1 MFLIYILCLIL
12 EKKSIC
18 NNMELNNTL
27 AIDFFDYLNETMPID
42 KVIDKTILNID
53 LQPFSIGKNYPNGDL
68 NENILQLFSKSFVDS
83 KIVFSS
89 NYSKMIDDTLNKKI
103 HFKFSP
109 LINLDLLLNGRYK
122 NDAELMKNKMEC
134 SLNASHLETCFAI
147 LSNTLQNYGNG
158 FCHLV
163 KYYGGG
169 RVFKKQFRHDVGD
182 CIDLLTQTEHFMNG
196 VKKKEF
202 VFVSNERIPSPL
214 LFNDFSKKYSVE
226 NYDEE
231 FNFDELDDVSNGD
244 VSNDDVLNDDVLND
258 DVLNDDNIC
267 NINNEDEWNVDN
279 QLNSDEEL
287 EGGEMEEENDT
298 ETNKT
303 ETENEDDTEETETET
318 ENDETETDNEDNTE
332 ETETETEDDTDN
344 ELWDLE
350 EEIQE
355 NYKPLEIVIKNIPCE
370 IIAQEHLTDTLENF
384 IKNSP
389 EFKQNPD
396 DVGASLL
403 MQIIAILITYY
414 KAFHFVHNDLHTDN
428 IMYVKTNKTHIYY
441 IIDGKTY
448 CIPTHGYIFKII
460 DFARCCFEY
469 QGQRYISDH
478 FFPNEE
484 AEAQYNCE
492 PFYDP
497 TQPRIDPNP
506 SFDLCYLAFWIF
518 QQENMKLNKPKN
530 EFQKIILEWCK
541 DDKQKNIVV
550 DKYGNLRFDGFDLY
564 EHIAKNVHNHIP
576 LQQLDKPFFKQFLQM
591 KNISPN
597 INDENIEIV
606 NVDAIPCF
614 V

>member
-18 NNMELNNTL
+18 NIMELNNTL
-27 AIDFFDYLNETMPID
+27 AIDFFDYLNETIPIHKD
-42 KVIDKTILNID
+42 IDKTTLNID
-53 LQPFSIGKNYPNGDL
+53 LQPFSISKYYPNGHL
-68 NENILQLFSKSFVDS
+68 NDNILQLFSKSFTEN
-83 KIVFSS
+83 KIVFAS
-89 NYSKMIDDTLNKKI
+89 NYGKMIDDTLNKKI

-122 NDAELMKNKMEC
+122 NDAELMKNKLDC

-169 RVFKKQFRHDVGD
+169 RVFKKQFIHDVGD

-202 VFVSNERIPSPL
+202 VFISNERIPSPL

-231 FNFDELDDVSNGD
+231 FNFDELDNISNNND
-244 VSNDDVLNDDVLND
+244 DILNNNDDISNNNDDVLNDDVLND
-258 DVLNDDNIC
+258 VNIC
-267 NINNEDEWNVDN
+267 NGNNEDEWNDIEE
-279 QLNSDEEL
+279 LNNDAEL
-287 EGGEMEEENDT
+287 EGGETEEENDT
-298 ETNKT
+298 DT
-303 ETENEDDTEETETET
+303 ETEEDKTDNECYTETETET
-318 ENDETETDNEDNTE
+318 DRTDNDCD
-332 ETETETEDDTDN
+332 TETEEFNN
-344 ELWDLE
+344 ELWDLKTDE
-350 EEIQE
+350 EMED
-355 NYKPLEIVIKNIPCE
+355 NYKPLEIAIKNIPCE
-370 IIAQEHLTDTLENF
+370 VIAQENLTDTLENF

-389 EFKQNPD
+389 EFKQNPE
-396 DVGASLL
+396 DVGASIL

-414 KAFHFVHNDLHTDN
+414 KAFHFIHNDLHTDN
-428 IMYVKTNKTHIYY
+428 IMFVKTNKTHIYY

-448 CIPTHGYIFKII
+448 RIPTYGYIFKII

-469 QGQRYISDH
+469 QGKRYISDH

-497 TQPRIDPNP
+497 TKPRIDPNP

-530 EFQKIILEWCK
+530 EFQKIIMEWCK

-550 DKYGNLRFDGFDLY
+550 DKYGDLRFDGFDLY

-576 LQQLDKPFFKQFLQM
+576 LQQLEKPFFKQFLQM
-591 KNISPN
+591 KNIIPN
-597 INDENIEIV
+597 TNDENIEIV
-606 NVDAIPCF
+606 NVDNIPCF